1 MKHHFGTLFAKAA
14 AVALLLALAG
24 APARALAQGDAGEAE
39 RLSLEIARMK
49 REIQRADADIRRTD
63 SLAAAEQES
72 FARSRERAARDLER
86 RAKENAALEARVRD
100 ARARAAAERSRGAGY
115 EIAAAELK
123 AREKAVLEFLAVAA
137 DTLRARVEGGMP
149 MDAATRRDRVLALR
163 RDMDAGAA
171 APEEAFGR
179 LLALLR
185 EETKDGDE
193 VTLSSRAITR
203 ADGEVVNAQV
213 LRLGNQ
219 AAVYVDEEGRRFGI
233 LEPRLDSGRVVW
245 SWREKL
251 SLSERTAVKRA
262 VTVKAGREAPQLTPL
277 EVSLFGLRAA
287 DAASST
293 SSTPEGGR

>member
-1 MKHHFGTLFAKAA
+1 MKNPFAKTIAA
-14 AVALLLALAG
+14 ALLLALAG
-24 APARALAQGDAGEAE
+24 IPAGVRAQGDADEAE

-49 REIQRADADIRRTD
+49 RDVQRADADIRRTD
-63 SLAAAEQES
+63 SLAAAEQDA

-100 ARARAAAERSRGAGY
+100 ARARAVAERSRGDGYDATAG
-115 EIAAAELK
+115 EIK
-123 AREKAVLEFLAVAA
+123 AREKAVLEFLTVVA
-137 DTLRARVEGGMP
+137 DTLRVRVEGGMP
-149 MDAATRRDRVLALR
+149 WDAEARRDRVLALR
-163 RDMDAGAA
+163 RDMEAGAA
-171 APEEAFGR
+171 TPEEAFGR

-185 EETKDGDE
+185 EEIKDGDE
-193 VTLSSRAITR
+193 ATLASRAITR

-213 LRLGNQ
+213 LRIGNQ

-245 SWREKL
+245 GWREKL

-277 EVSLFGLRAA
+277 DVSLIGLRGAG
-287 DAASST
+287 DAAT
-293 SSTPEGGR
+293 AAAPEGGR